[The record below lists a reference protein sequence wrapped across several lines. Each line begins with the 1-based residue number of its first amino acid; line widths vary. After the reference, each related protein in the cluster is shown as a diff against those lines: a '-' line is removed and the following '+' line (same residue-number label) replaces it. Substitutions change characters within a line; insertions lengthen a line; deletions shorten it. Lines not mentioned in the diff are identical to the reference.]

1 MNWTHNKKVMSFFCP
16 HGGFD
21 LSFTL
26 EIKEGFSSCTNQ
38 KGGKRQALV
47 TWEALL
53 PHLPHLPLF
62 SPENCT
68 KCFSSARDK
77 DMFAAEQEVRANLGC
92 CWVAARVATGA
103 LSTTCAVHIKSWA
116 LAADEISPGF
126 DSCRL
131 PTCLSFTNTSS
142 NTVYLYPSLA
152 GNPRRVGLYKCNVN
166 SVDNIV
172 SIETVCYA
180 TSQTGTS
187 GAVHLTGIF
196 PPCVM

>member
-38 KGGKRQALV
+38 KGEKRQALV
-47 TWEALL
+47 TWEAL
-53 PHLPHLPLF
+53 LPHLPLF

-68 KCFSSARDK
+68 KCFSSAKNK
-77 DMFAAEQEVRANLGC
+77 DTFAAEQEVRANLGC

-103 LSTTCAVHIKSWA
+103 LSTTCAVHIKSWR
-116 LAADEISPGF
+116 LQSTGSRWGF
-126 DSCRL
+126 ELL
-131 PTCLSFTNTSS
+131 PTTHLPLLHLMSS
-142 NTVYLYPSLA
+142 NTVYIYPSLA
-152 GNPRRVGLYKCNVN
+152 GNPRRMGLYECYVN

-172 SIETVCYA
+172 SRETVCYA